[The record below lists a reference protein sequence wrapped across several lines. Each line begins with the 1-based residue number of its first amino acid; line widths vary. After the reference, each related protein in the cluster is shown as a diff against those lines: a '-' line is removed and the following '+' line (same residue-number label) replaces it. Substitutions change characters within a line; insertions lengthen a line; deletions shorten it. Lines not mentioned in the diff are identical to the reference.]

1 MRSRRLWLAGLTLT
15 LGSAFAP
22 WVQAH
27 DNAYLDAQTAPH
39 GGTLR
44 MAGPYHLELV
54 QSADKAHTGQNTVR
68 VYVTDHAGQAI
79 PTRGAKGRV
88 LGGPGKG
95 SQIAA
100 LLPAGENA
108 LSGRL
113 RPGAQTSPEWEV
125 EVQLP
130 GQAPQQARF
139 PVKVGGDESAH
150 PSPSLRAHRH

>member
-54 QSADKAHTGQNTVR
+54 QSADKAHTGQSTVR

-113 RPGAQTSPEWEV
+113 KSGAQTSSEWVV
-125 EVQLP
+125 EVHLP
-130 GQAPQQARF
+130 GHAPQQARF
-139 PVKVGGDESAH
+139 PVKTGGAESAH

>member
-54 QSADKAHTGQNTVR
+54 QSADKAHTGQSTVR

-108 LSGRL
+108 
-113 RPGAQTSPEWEV
+113 PT
-125 EVQLP
+125 
-130 GQAPQQARF
+130 ARATTT
-139 PVKVGGDESAH
+139 P
-150 PSPSLRAHRH
+150 PSPSCAKRLPSILSAASLPMALPAL